1 MTCCSGS
8 SVSSAE
14 ETMKVASFSSSL
26 IEGSFLT
33 SFSNCSSGTSARSF
47 LPSGP
52 TTAAWAWICSAVLT
66 EVVFFAV
73 AFLAGA
79 FFAGA
84 FFAAA
89 LLAVELAELEDTNYL
104 SVVLSKPSGNFGGAT
119 RPVPVN
125 SRALIVSRRPSCS
138 RHASGPAD
146 DEPSR
151 GRGGLRGGLLL
162 LLVGPDLLQRGR
174 IHHVGHRTMTLEA
187 VVPHGRLP
195 ALRSYVE
202 LLGQQGH
209 EDLRLLLAETG
220 ERGHPPDQV
229 LAVGRLGP
237 DALSV
242 PVVLLDHDPGHRLDP
257 LGHRAR
263 EPVHGRRLG
272 AQRGE
277 LLGVRG
283 GDLGR
288 FQPSE
293 PVDDLRGTPERVLHR
308 VLLVEQHAQQQGE
321 RRVGEHLVGTF
332 VAGDV
337 DGHRPIMPTAPVIA
351 TTGRSGGLW
360 MSSRRDD

>member
-33 SFSNCSSGTSARSF
+33 SFSNCSSGTSASIF

-52 TTAAWAWICSAVLT
+52 TTAAWAWICSAVFT
-66 EVVFFAV
+66 EGV
-73 AFLAGA
+73 
-79 FFAGA
+79 

-229 LAVGRLGP
+229 LAIGRLGP
-237 DALSV
+237 DALGV
-242 PVVLLDHDPGHRLDP
+242 PSYSSTTI
-257 LGHRAR
+257 RA
-263 EPVHGRRLG
+263 
-272 AQRGE
+272 
-277 LLGVRG
+277 
-283 GDLGR
+283 
-288 FQPSE
+288 
-293 PVDDLRGTPERVLHR
+293 T
-308 VLLVEQHAQQQGE
+308 
-321 RRVGEHLVGTF
+321 
-332 VAGDV
+332 
-337 DGHRPIMPTAPVIA
+337 
-351 TTGRSGGLW
+351 
-360 MSSRRDD
+360 

>member
-125 SRALIVSRRPSCS
+125 SRALIVSRRPRCS
-138 RHASGPAD
+138 RHASGPD
-146 DEPSR
+146 DEASR
-151 GRGGLRGGLLL
+151 RRGGLRSGLLL
-162 LLVGPDLLQRGR
+162 LLVGPDLLQRGG
-174 IHHVGHRTMTLEA
+174 IHHVGDRAMTLEA

-209 EDLRLLLAETG
+209 EDLRFLLAEAG
-220 ERGHPPDQV
+220 ERGHPLDQV
-229 LAVGRLGP
+229 LAVGCLGP
-237 DALSV
+237 DLLGP
-242 PVVLLDHDPGHRLDP
+242 PVVLLDHDPGHGLDP

-272 AQRGE
+272 TQRGE

-283 GDLGR
+283 RDLR
-288 FQPSE
+288 RLQPAE
-293 PVDDLRGTPERVLHR
+293 PVDDLRGT
-308 VLLVEQHAQQQGE
+308 
-321 RRVGEHLVGTF
+321 
-332 VAGDV
+332 
-337 DGHRPIMPTAPVIA
+337 
-351 TTGRSGGLW
+351 
-360 MSSRRDD
+360 